1 MSDLREPHERPD
13 TCSAAELA
21 DILDRFIALP
31 STEAIFK
38 AAAKK
43 LRALSAEPAQEMTDT
58 QVRAVVIEYLSSTKA
73 HTDAWRRFTYDSG
86 PYEVTCV
93 RHDTMGLLRAAI
105 AADRA
110 SRLPAVTECND
121 KDSPWLVCKTCA
133 ARGLCAKSLPE
144 MGEDDWPEMP
154 EPAMEDVP
162 YELWGQNVTHPA
174 LYTADQLRAHAAAA
188 VEAYKALVRGKT

>member
-1 MSDLREPHERPD
+1 M
-13 TCSAAELA
+13 T
-21 DILDRFIALP
+21 
-31 STEAIFK
+31 TEANKI
-38 AAAKK
+38 AAI
-43 LRALSAEPAQEMTDT
+43 SAEPAQEMTDI

-121 KDSPWLVCKTCA
+121 NDSPWLVCKTCA

-144 MGEDDWPEMP
+144 MGEGDWPELP
-154 EPAMEDVP
+154 VPSDVIDYDSGP
-162 YELWGQNVTHPA
+162 RNLF
-174 LYTADQLRAHAAAA
+174 TADQLRAAQVAA
-188 VEAYKALVRGKT
+188 VEKCKALVRGKT